1 MVSNRCKIKLKEELE
16 KLDLHFVM
24 VDLGVV
30 EIIENISFETKQLLK
45 KSLSEIGLELMDDK
59 KAILIETIKNII
71 IEMIYYSGKRIK
83 LNFSYFLSEKLKQ
96 DYTMLANLFS
106 EAQGTTI
113 EHFIIHHKV
122 ERVKELMNYG
132 EHSIT
137 EIASKMNYSS
147 VSHLSS
153 QFKKVTGLS
162 PSQFKKLNDNR
173 QYIINEPDNRMVASN

>member
-96 DYTMLANLFS
+96 DYTMLANLF
-106 EAQGTTI
+106 
-113 EHFIIHHKV
+113 
-122 ERVKELMNYG
+122 
-132 EHSIT
+132 
-137 EIASKMNYSS
+137 
-147 VSHLSS
+147 
-153 QFKKVTGLS
+153 
-162 PSQFKKLNDNR
+162 
-173 QYIINEPDNRMVASN
+173 